1 MTESEVRSKCTKF
14 SIKNFVA
21 DLPRMLNEAFGT
33 ICDCIFSFY
42 DADNSDIHLKN
53 IAKLEASYIDATT
66 VVAQNLRFKGSDGTI
81 YNYNDIGS
89 KLEQMEKTLNS
100 ITFIKKEQID
110 SLDIY
115 HFQPWPSYADYYMI
129 IPQNPKP
136 KCVVLSEF
144 GLTVWD
150 EDTDTHKYEWFDTP
164 VEDGVTYIC
173 KYDFHLY
180 KRDNTSRTWKDL
192 GDYSTYEN

>member
-42 DADNSDIHLKN
+42 DADNGDIHLKN

-66 VVAQNLRFKGSDGTI
+66 VVAQNLRFKGSDGTM

-89 KLEQMEKTLNS
+89 ILEKIEKKINS
-100 ITFIKKEQID
+100 ISNISKSQID
-110 SLDIY
+110 SLDVY
-115 HFQPWPSYADYYMI
+115 PFQPWPLYADFYMI
-129 IPQNPKP
+129 RPTNPDPGCK
-136 KCVVLSEF
+136 VLSEF
-144 GLTVWD
+144 GLTIWD
-150 EDTDTHKYEWFDTP
+150 EDPETHEYEWFDTP
-164 VEDGVTYIC
+164 VEDGVTYLCGSDLHI
-173 KYDFHLY
+173 Y
-180 KRDNTSRTWKDL
+180 KRDKETSRWIDL
-192 GDYSTYEN
+192 GSYKNN

>member
-21 DLPRMLNEAFGT
+21 DLPRMLNDAFGT

-110 SLDIY
+110 SLGLY
-115 HFQPWPSYADYYMI
+115 LQPWPLYADFYMMR
-129 IPQNPKP
+129 PTKP
-136 KCVVLSEF
+136 DEGCKVLSEF
-144 GLTVWD
+144 GLTIWD
-150 EDTDTHKYEWFDTP
+150 EDPETREYVWFDTP
-164 VEDGVTYIC
+164 VEDGVTYLC
-173 KYDFHLY
+173 GYDLHIY
-180 KRDNTSRTWKDL
+180 KRDNETSRWIDL
-192 GDYSTYEN
+192 GSYKK

>member
-1 MTESEVRSKCTKF
+1 MTESEVRSKCANF

-21 DLPRMLNEAFGT
+21 DLPRMLNEAFNT

-42 DADNSDIHLKN
+42 TADNGDIHLKN
-53 IAKLEASYIDATT
+53 IAKLEASYIDTT
-66 VVAQNLRFKGSDGTI
+66 TIVAQNLRFKGSDGTM

-110 SLDIY
+110 SLNMY
-115 HFQPWPSYADYYMI
+115 PFQPWPLPADAYMI
-129 IPQNPKP
+129 RPENPSAGYK
-136 KCVVLSEF
+136 VLSEF

-150 EDTDTHKYEWFDTP
+150 KDPETQKYDWFDFP
-164 VEDGVTYIC
+164 VTDGVMYLC
-173 KYDFHLY
+173 SSDFHIY
-180 KRDNTSRTWKDL
+180 QRDNNNKIWKDL
-192 GDYSTYEN
+192 GSYKNN

>member
-21 DLPRMLNEAFGT
+21 DLPRMLNDAFGT

-66 VVAQNLRFKGSDGTI
+66 VVAQNLRFKGSDGTM

-89 KLEQMEKTLNS
+89 ILEKIEKKIKS
-100 ITFIKKEQID
+100 ISNISKSQID
-110 SLDIY
+110 SLDVY
-115 HFQPWPSYADYYMI
+115 PFQPWPLYADFYI
-129 IPQNPKP
+129 IRPTDPEPGCK
-136 KCVVLSEF
+136 VLSEF
-144 GLTVWD
+144 GLTIWD
-150 EDTDTHKYEWFDTP
+150 EDPETHEYEWFDTP
-164 VEDGVTYIC
+164 VEDGVTYLC
-173 KYDFHLY
+173 GYDLHIY
-180 KRDNTSRTWKDL
+180 KRDNETSRWIDL
-192 GDYSTYEN
+192 GSYKK

>member
-21 DLPRMLNEAFGT
+21 DLPRMLNEAFSA
-33 ICDCIFSFY
+33 ICDCIFRFY
-42 DADNSDIHLKN
+42 DADNGDIHLKN

-66 VVAQNLRFKGSDGTI
+66 VVAQNLRFKGSDGTM

-110 SLDIY
+110 SLGTY
-115 HFQPWPSYADYYMI
+115 PFQPWPLYADFYMI
-129 IPQNPKP
+129 RPTNPEYGCK
-136 KCVVLSEF
+136 VLSDI
-144 GLTVWD
+144 GVTVWD
-150 EDTDTHKYEWFDTP
+150 EDPDTHEYDWIDTP
-164 VEDGVTYIC
+164 VTNGVMYLCGSDLHI
-173 KYDFHLY
+173 YQRDEEL
-180 KRDNTSRTWKDL
+180 KRWIDL
-192 GDYSTYEN
+192 GSYKNN

>member
-110 SLDIY
+110 SLGLY
-115 HFQPWPSYADYYMI
+115 LQPWPLYADFYMKR
-129 IPQNPKP
+129 PTNPDAGCK
-136 KCVVLSEF
+136 VLSEF
-144 GLTVWD
+144 GLTIWD
-150 EDTDTHKYEWFDTP
+150 EDPEAHKYVWFDTP
-164 VEDGVTYIC
+164 VEDGVTYLC
-173 KYDFHLY
+173 GYDLHIY
-180 KRDNTSRTWKDL
+180 KRDNETSRWIDL
-192 GDYSTYEN
+192 GSYKK